1 MKSLTAPA
9 LIAACLLLA
18 GTATSAA
25 AQSDPRLV
33 QAVALAQ
40 DGGRDSALS
49 LVNAIQQSA
58 APGSALA
65 AEALYTAGILAT
77 NPDTM
82 RRILQQVVVEQSLSP
97 WADDALLR
105 LAQLDYAS
113 GNLPAAMRDL
123 ERFRT
128 DFPGSDVFTTAAFW
142 AARTYFDARQ
152 ERQACTWVGMGIARD
167 DSLNPSVTD
176 QLQLFARR
184 CSAAS
189 LAEGSAKAPPRPPKD
204 VIALALA
211 DSQAGGQVDTVTA
224 PATPDTTVVSQAPS
238 PAPAPVPAVPA
249 PRPVTPEPGVLVA
262 RLDTTPAAPR
272 PAVTQPSLSRGP
284 VFRVQ
289 VVAAN
294 TQAAADAAT
303 RRLRDLGYEARIVS
317 EGGYFKVR
325 AGAYT
330 SRADAA
336 DAIRKLRPDF
346 PGAFLVTDP

>member
-1 MKSLTAPA
+1 MKSLIATAVT
-9 LIAACLLLA
+9 AACLLVA
-18 GTATSAA
+18 GTATSAS
-25 AQSDPRLV
+25 AQSDPRLI

-49 LVNAIQQSA
+49 LVGAIQRSA

-65 AEALYTAGILAT
+65 SEALYTAGILST

-123 ERFRT
+123 ERLRT
-128 DFPGSDVFTTAAFW
+128 DFPGSDVFPTAAFW

-152 ERQACTWVGMGIARD
+152 ERQACTWVGMGLARD
-167 DSLNPSVTD
+167 DSTNTSVTD

-204 VIALALA
+204 VM
-211 DSQAGGQVDTVTA
+211 
-224 PATPDTTVVSQAPS
+224 VSQAPS
-238 PAPAPVPAVPA
+238 PAPATAPA

-262 RLDTTPAAPR
+262 RLDTTPPAPR
-272 PAVTQPSLSRGP
+272 PAVTKPSPPRGP

-289 VVAAN
+289 VVAAS

-303 RRLRDLGYEARIVS
+303 RRLRDLGYDARIVS

-336 DAIRKLRPDF
+336 GAIRKLRPDF